1 MSSSP
6 ASLPRG
12 GRIVLT
18 ASAKAFADRAGI
30 LAALVGVE
38 LPLECMVGDWV
49 TVSGSDFAVM
59 RRRWVLVDEVVS
71 LEITLDHPAGRGLR

>member
-1 MSSSP
+1 
-6 ASLPRG
+6 
-12 GRIVLT
+12 
-18 ASAKAFADRAGI
+18 
-30 LAALVGVE
+30 
-38 LPLECMVGDWV
+38 MVGDWV